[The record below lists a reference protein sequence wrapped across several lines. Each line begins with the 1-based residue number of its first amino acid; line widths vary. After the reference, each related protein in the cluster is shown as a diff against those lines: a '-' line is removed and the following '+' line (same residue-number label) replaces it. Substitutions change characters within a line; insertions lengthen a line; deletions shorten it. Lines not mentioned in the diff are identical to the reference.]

1 MLNRKRIAAKF
12 VVSAVYHTGLT
23 TVSTVAI
30 KSVVQPE
37 ADSTEESVC
46 DLGGFALG
54 TAIWW
59 KTEAKVASVVDVVA
73 DKRAARKLA
82 KQVNT
87 AE

>member
-1 MLNRKRIAAKF
+1 MSKRIFAKAA
-12 VVSAVYHTGLT
+12 VSCVYHTAAT
-23 TVSTVAI
+23 TVSTIAI

-37 ADSTEESVC
+37 TDSTEEAVC
-46 DLGGFALG
+46 ELGGFALG

-59 KTEAKVASVVDVVA
+59 KTTGRVQSVVDIAA